1 MEVLGNR
8 WLNINS
14 NNMKYM
20 IQVLILVTIISTSSC
35 NTQQPNIDVKKATL
49 IDVRTPEEYREGTVP
64 GAINIPLQEVE
75 QRIAD
80 FTNKAQIV
88 VFCRSG
94 NRSAQAADILKKHGI
109 QNVVDGGSW
118 KNVERIVREQNNK

>member
-1 MEVLGNR
+1 
-8 WLNINS
+8 
-14 NNMKYM
+14 MKYM